1 MLNRLYIVVGIL
13 TILVLAGAFIVP
25 HFVPWA
31 NYRGRMQE
39 LASKSLGA
47 EVRINGEIRFV
58 LLPQPHLSLG
68 GVSVGPADHPVMSVK
83 SAEADFSLLDFLR
96 DRYLLTKLVLDH
108 PVLNANLWNDG
119 TITTGLKLPVS
130 DGGGNIAIANA
141 TISVGRLVLTDAS
154 AGRVYALEGIT
165 GDLTLGS
172 LNGPFAFTGGASF
185 KDQHYGFHVTA
196 AAFDTHHSGA
206 VSLFAESDSKAFSVT
221 ADGTLSLGFTP
232 HFAGNLAYRQSPPG
246 PKDKSN
252 IVGDLT
258 FVSVVDATPAK
269 IALPSFTLVPDE
281 NRAMARL
288 SGTGSIEFGATPNFV
303 AAISG
308 GVLALPPR
316 DATAEKGPQPY
327 ELVRLLAELPVVPMP
342 PMAGTVTAD
351 IAELDLRAVSVR
363 NMRLEASTDASTWT
377 IKTLKGLLPGNTSLA
392 VDGTVS
398 APKGRPSFAGNLRIG
413 TSRLDTFAA
422 LWRKPAAGNPLFG
435 LPGTLT
441 TKVSLIG
448 QTMALTD
455 STLTLGETDHRFT
468 ALVNFGP
475 QRRLDLSA
483 QFADLSADDSA
494 ALLALVPDVVQDPG
508 ATVTFPQGALSLTA
522 DSAAILGLAGKSLE
536 LEGKWGDGAVEIS
549 KLAAADLGGTQF
561 DLSLALSGT
570 PVAPRIAGDGTI
582 KLAANGG
589 PALDRLFDLLATP
602 AQVRSFLG
610 QSLPADL
617 KVHLDD
623 PGDSG
628 GQGVALSGKA
638 GVADLTLDAG
648 FSGGLLQALS
658 APLKVNLE
666 LSSPDSRHLT
676 AQLGLGDVS
685 LLPETGPLK
694 LAASVD
700 GTPADGLKSQLSL
713 TGGGDSIRFDGTLV
727 PGDLTRIKGS
737 GRLQLALSDSS
748 VAAAAIGLAGLYTPP
763 VAGTADLSFDGS
775 RSIGLD
781 NIAGTSGGTGFAGR
795 LSLNGDAKG
804 AAVAGSLTL
813 DSVDVAS
820 LIAAAGSPTAL
831 MASAGKVWPDG
842 PLSPGEAPRQATG
855 TVTVETPAIT
865 LGQRP
870 FLTDAGFEFN
880 WDATRL
886 GVHRLAGKLGG
897 GSLTFDADVCCA
909 GSAGDQQLTGNA
921 ALTGVSLASVLPPG
935 AAATLSGTLDGSVR
949 FTGSGDSIASLMA
962 SLGGDGSFS
971 IADFKAQ
978 AFDPGVFAAIAA
990 IADIVALDPK
1000 QLSAQVA
1007 AALGQGAFAVP
1018 SLSGGM
1024 TAGGGVLR
1032 VPNLAA
1038 ATASTRLFGTAT
1050 LNLSDLTLG
1059 GSFGLTPIGTLDK
1072 AGLVSESTAKITA
1085 TLSGTLLKPARKL
1098 DIDSMVEALKVRA
1111 YEIEVA
1117 RLEALKAQDDA
1128 RAHAAANAR
1137 KDAVEDAARR
1147 EQDVMIAAQQ
1157 AADAAAAQQAAAKK
1171 AADDAAAKQ
1180 AADAAAAKKAADAA
1194 AAKKAA
1200 AARQAPL
1207 DLQMPTQPFFQ
1218 PLN

>member
-47 EVRINGEIRFV
+47 EVRINGDIRFV

-119 TITTGLKLPVS
+119 TITTGLKLPTGG
-130 DGGGNIAIANA
+130 GGGNIAIANA

-196 AAFDTHHSGA
+196 AALDMHHSGA
-206 VSLFAESDSKAFSVT
+206 VSLFAQSDSKAFSVI
-221 ADGTLSLGFTP
+221 ADGTLSLGVIP
-232 HFAGNLAYRQSPPG
+232 H
-246 PKDKSN
+246 
-252 IVGDLT
+252 
-258 FVSVVDATPAK
+258 
-269 IALPSFTLVPDE
+269 
-281 NRAMARL
+281 
-288 SGTGSIEFGATPNFV
+288 
-303 AAISG
+303 
-308 GVLALPPR
+308 
-316 DATAEKGPQPY
+316 
-327 ELVRLLAELPVVPMP
+327 
-342 PMAGTVTAD
+342 
-351 IAELDLRAVSVR
+351 
-363 NMRLEASTDASTWT
+363 
-377 IKTLKGLLPGNTSLA
+377 
-392 VDGTVS
+392 
-398 APKGRPSFAGNLRIG
+398 FAGNLRIG

-441 TKVSLIG
+441 TKVSLLG

-455 STLTLGETDHRFT
+455 STLTLGDTDHRFT

-494 ALLALVPDVVQDPG
+494 ALLALVPDVGQDPG
-508 ATVTFPQGALSLTA
+508 AAMTFPQGALSLTA

-570 PVAPRIAGDGTI
+570 AVAPRIAGDGTV

-602 AQVRSFLG
+602 AQVRGFLG

-638 GVADLTLDAG
+638 GVADLTLDAR

-666 LSSPDSRHLT
+666 LTSPDSRHLT

-694 LAASVD
+694 LAASID

-737 GRLQLALSDSS
+737 GQLQLALSDSS

-763 VAGTADLSFDGS
+763 VAGTADLNFDGS

-804 AAVAGSLTL
+804 AAVSGSLTL

-855 TVTVETPAIT
+855 TVTVESPAIT

-962 SLGGDGSFS
+962 SLGGDGSFT

-1007 AALGQGAFAVP
+1007 AALGQGAFAVR
-1018 SLSGGM
+1018 SLSGGL

-1059 GSFGLTPIGTLDK
+1059 GSFGLTPIGELDK

-1128 RAHAAANAR
+1128 RAHASANAR
-1137 KDAVEDAARR
+1137 KEAVEDAARR

-1180 AADAAAAKKAADAA
+1180 ADADAAAKKAADAA

-1207 DLQMPTQPFFQ
+1207 DLQMPAQPFFQ